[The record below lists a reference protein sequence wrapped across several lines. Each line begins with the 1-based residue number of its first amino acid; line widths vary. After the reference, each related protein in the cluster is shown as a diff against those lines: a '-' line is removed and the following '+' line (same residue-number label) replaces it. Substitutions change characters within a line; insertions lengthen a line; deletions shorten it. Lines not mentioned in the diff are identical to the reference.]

1 MILNRLVST
10 LKLSIEAE
18 RNSALKLG
26 RLAFLEW
33 LLSIPDDNKLA
44 LHARNAHARAAMFQ
58 PQPLALTVFCALLDE
73 AAHNNCASPEPT
85 QRRPRTRPASRSRK
99 TVILHPSSQGT

>member
-1 MILNRLVST
+1 MILNRLVTT
-10 LKLSIEAE
+10 LKLSTTCE
-18 RNSALKLG
+18 RTSAVKLG

-33 LLSIPDDNKLA
+33 LMSLPDDHNLA
-44 LHARNAHARAAMFQ
+44 LHARNAHARAAMYQ

-73 AAHNNCASPEPT
+73 AAHNNCTSPELT